1 MEHAMSALP
10 EIHHLVLTPD
20 GGLREFSA
28 ERAAKVA
35 VGADKL
41 PEFAER
47 LVRYIQVTV
56 SDETDGEVRVVT
68 AGATIKF
75 DSDGRLVEAGP
86 IGAADPRIS
95 AFEHEAC
102 VQWAL
107 RHWPAAPVAFH

>member
-1 MEHAMSALP
+1 MGALP

-35 VGADKL
+35 VGADRL

-47 LVRYIQVTV
+47 HVRYIQITV
-56 SDETDGEVRVVT
+56 SDETDGEVKVVT

-86 IGAADPRIS
+86 IGAADPRVN

-107 RHWPAAPVAFH
+107 RRWPAARGAFH